1 MNRSDHI
8 RILFLF
14 FMQMNVS
21 AVTDRHDSQYDRA
34 KNGPSIKK
42 SVEFYKNWAPLF
54 YLLPTSWDIEKI
66 EEYKEPIYILN
77 ILEYS

>member
-1 MNRSDHI
+1 
-8 RILFLF
+8 
-14 FMQMNVS
+14 
-21 AVTDRHDSQYDRA
+21 
-34 KNGPSIKK
+34 
-42 SVEFYKNWAPLF
+42 LF

>member
-42 SVEFYKNWAPLF
+42 SVEFYKNGRKVGRHAV
-54 YLLPTSWDIEKI
+54 
-66 EEYKEPIYILN
+66 
-77 ILEYS
+77 